1 MSIILRLN
9 RKFFHK
15 LGAWKQWYLVGL
27 MLWILTFIPTGNHQS
42 SLEKCLGLSLELRQ
56 NKENLAFYFV
66 PEVLKYN
73 RSTWEWCKSWLLNR
87 SHWSNFEQF
96 KHQSTQSFKIIVGDT
111 RGWQLQTIVL
121 EDSCCDSI
129 GWGCQGMCQGR
140 NWDPPYYGC
149 WGNRGC
155 C

>member
-96 KHQSTQSFKIIVGDT
+96 KHQREIVIVKDYMHWMLFLKKYLVIWSKRATKKKSSSFYRKT
-111 RGWQLQTIVL
+111 KWET
-121 EDSCCDSI
+121 
-129 GWGCQGMCQGR
+129 
-140 NWDPPYYGC
+140 
-149 WGNRGC
+149 
-155 C
+155 